1 MYIASY
7 YIMLLWSVYVTSR
20 IAVVGKALAEKA
32 TDVEKWYGTQYKMD
46 NIKNDQLEQWEKA
59 GFNELLKL
67 PTKNEFVPTNF
78 ELFTDEKVII
88 VCLNPW
94 TFLLSLFGKYLL

>member
-1 MYIASY
+1 MI
-7 YIMLLWSVYVTSR
+7 SR

-46 NIKNDQLEQWEKA
+46 NIQQDQLEQWEKA

-78 ELFTDEKVII
+78 ELFKDEKVIT
-88 VCLNPW
+88 V
-94 TFLLSLFGKYLL
+94 YLGP